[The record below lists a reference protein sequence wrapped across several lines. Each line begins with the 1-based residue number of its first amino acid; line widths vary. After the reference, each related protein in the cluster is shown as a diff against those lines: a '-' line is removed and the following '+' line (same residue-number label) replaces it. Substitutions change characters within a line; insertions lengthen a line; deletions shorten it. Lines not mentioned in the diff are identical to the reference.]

1 MEVVAYERWTNEW
14 QQDVDNTT
22 FAPFEDYGMATSGSI
37 GLQDHGNQV
46 WFRNLKICPLSADD
60 APADDA

>member
-14 QQDVDNTT
+14 RQDVDNGTV
-22 FAPFEDYGMATSGSI
+22 APSEDDGMATSGSI
-37 GLQDHGNQV
+37 GLQDHGNPV
-46 WFRNLKICPLSADD
+46 WVRDLKIRPLSGND